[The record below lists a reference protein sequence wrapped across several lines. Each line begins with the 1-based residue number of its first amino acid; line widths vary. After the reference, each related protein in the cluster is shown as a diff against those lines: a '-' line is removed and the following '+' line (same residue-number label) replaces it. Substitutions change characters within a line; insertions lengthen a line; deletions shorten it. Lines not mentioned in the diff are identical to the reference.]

1 MLSKLSRYIH
11 PMNCYALA
19 ATILTQSLAVA
30 QRSDIIPGIDYMP
43 PGDLE
48 QVQAMVPGAETL
60 DGGIRFRVDAPGK
73 GSYIEK
79 GNRVEAVYTGRL
91 LNGKIFNRKS
101 ISYHTYWF
109 TVGAEPRQII
119 RGWER
124 VMPLMQEGGRYTV
137 AIPAHFAYREKGRRG
152 QVPPHATVVFEIE
165 ILTVRR

>member
-30 QRSDIIPGIDYMP
+30 QISDIIPGIDYMP

-124 VMPLMQEGGRYTV
+124 VMPLMQKKEV
-137 AIPAHFAYREKGRRG
+137 ATPSRFQPISPTAKKGAVDRSL
-152 QVPPHATVVFEIE
+152 PPLQSWLRSRT
-165 ILTVRR
+165 